1 MHALLVLLFFQVT
14 NIFNC
19 VSHFSVNSS
28 LKIRIENLESNKG
41 HVLVSLFHSK
51 EGFPDKPQKAVLKA
65 SITIKDNKAWV
76 VFTGLKTGSYAAAI
90 LHDENDDLKMNTNF
104 FGIPTEGYGFSN
116 NVMGMFGPP
125 SFSKASFVLSA
136 AANEITIRAKN

>member
-1 MHALLVLLFFQVT
+1 MHALLVLLFFQGT
-14 NIFNC
+14 NIFNS

-41 HVLVSLFHSK
+41 HVLVSLFQSK
-51 EGFPDKPQKAVLKA
+51 EGFPDKPEKAVRKA

-76 VFTGLKTGSYAAAI
+76 LFTGLQKGTYAAAI

-104 FGIPTEGYGFSN
+104 FGIPTEGYGFSK
-116 NVMGMFGPP
+116 NVMGMFGAP
-125 SFSKASFVLSA
+125 SFSKASFVISA
-136 AANEITIRAKN
+136 AANEITIRTKN